1 MKYRVRAL
9 FSFVLLAVVTLSVA
23 GSANAST
30 STRAPQIT
38 LTFGAWADTP
48 QTAILNSIVA
58 AYEKLHPNVHIKTQF
73 AAWSGYWQK
82 IQTELASNTAPDVGM
97 MSVAYIGNF
106 VHEGVVLNLD
116 PYVAA
121 SHVDLTRY
129 FPIDIKTWS
138 FAQGSRVGGS
148 GSLYAMPYDASDN
161 STFFYNKTMFDEA
174 HVAYPNANWTWADV
188 LAAAKK
194 LTNPAKKQWGMLA
207 PYTSDGT
214 WTSLVWEYGGDTIDP
229 SYTKGELSQPQALA
243 ALQYVHDL
251 IYKYKVS
258 PPPNPS
264 STATVD
270 PFQSGQVAMNFS
282 NCNCLIGTYKNIKNF
297 KWDVANW
304 PKGPKGRVVEMEPDG
319 YTIFKT
325 TKNPSAA
332 WDFLKFVTYDAG
344 GTLRQ
349 ATYGTIPA
357 IKQLAFSNNYLKS
370 AGFPAHVSLPL
381 NDALTTGRP
390 NYFGVGWIEWYTK
403 SDEALTEAW
412 LGKKTVAQAA
422 KDADAAIATA
432 INQQGNGLF

>member
-1 MKYRVRAL
+1 MRYWIRAL
-9 FSFVLLAVVTLSVA
+9 CSLIFLSLVTLSA
-23 GSANAST
+23 GGAAHA
-30 STRAPQIT
+30 STRARAADVT

-48 QTAILNSIVA
+48 QTAILNSIIA

-82 IQTELASNTAPDVGM
+82 IQTQLASNTAPDIGM
-97 MSVAYIGNF
+97 MSVAYIGDF
-106 VHEGVVLNLD
+106 VSKGVVLNLD

-121 SHVDLTRY
+121 SHLDLTRY
-129 FPIDIKTWS
+129 FPVDINTWR
-138 FAQGSRVGGS
+138 FAKGARVGGS

-161 STFFYNKTMFDEA
+161 STFFYNKTMFDQA
-174 HVAYPNANWTWADV
+174 HLPYPDASWTWDKV
-188 LAAAKK
+188 LEVAKK
-194 LTNPAKKQWGMLA
+194 LTIPAKQQWGMIA

-229 SYTKGELSQPQALA
+229 TYTKGALSTMQSMS

-258 PPPNPS
+258 PPPNPASTS
-264 STATVD
+264 SVD
-270 PFQSGQVAMNFS
+270 PFQSGHVAMYFS
-282 NCNCLIGTYKNIKNF
+282 NCNCLIGTYKNIKAF

-319 YTIFKT
+319 YTIFKN
-325 TKNPSAA
+325 TKNPEVA
-332 WDFLKFVTYDAG
+332 WDFLKFMTYDAG

-357 IKQLAFSNNYLKS
+357 IKQLAFSNQYLGS
-370 AGFPAHVSLPL
+370 QGFPAHVKLPL
-381 NDALTTGRP
+381 DDALSNGRS

-403 SDEALTEAW
+403 SDTALMEAW
-412 LGKKTVAQAA
+412 LGKKTVAQAV
-422 KDADAAIATA
+422 KDADNAITTVLKS
-432 INQQGNGLF
+432 QGHSLF